1 MIERILQMDIKDEKD
16 ADRIRRMTEA
26 PGLVVSTRPRTIS
39 KANLNL
45 YRHPS
50 MLYDDDNDEENESLG
65 LMRNASVNHVFTS
78 KFMLN
83 FA

>member
-1 MIERILQMDIKDEKD
+1 MN
-16 ADRIRRMTEA
+16 
-26 PGLVVSTRPRTIS
+26 TRPRTIS

-45 YRHPS
+45 YRKPS
-50 MLYDDDNDEENESLG
+50 VLYDDKTDEDEDESLG
-65 LMRNASVNHVFTS
+65 MMRNASVNHVFTS

>member
-1 MIERILQMDIKDEKD
+1 LRL
-16 ADRIRRMTEA
+16 TEGPNLA
-26 PGLVVSTRPRTIS
+26 VSNRPRTIS
-39 KANLNL
+39 KAKLNL

-50 MLYDDDNDEENESLG
+50 HLYEEDDDENEGLG
-65 LMRNASVNHVFTS
+65 LKRNASVNHVFTS